1 MKKILLSLGVIAVV
15 AIVGVGATRAYFSDT
30 VTSTGNTF
38 TTGTLDLKVTNQDD
52 PLVVHITRTNLK
64 PSASFTTNLGGQWVI
79 KNTGSVPGTVTV
91 TIKNLKDHEN
101 GCIDPEAEAGD
112 TTCDVGDDQGE
123 LGRGLINRVIWG
135 LNQAPWG
142 SLTPSFTKLSD
153 AVGVPVTGAKYHLD
167 PGQSVNAILSLYWDT
182 SVNDNKGQGDSVD
195 FDIEFTLDQDL
206 PV

>member
-1 MKKILLSLGVIAVV
+1 MNKILISLSVIGVVAAIAV
-15 AIVGVGATRAYFSDT
+15 GGTMAYFSDT
-30 VTSTGNTF
+30 VTSTGNSF

-52 PLVVHITRTNLK
+52 PLVVHITRANLK
-64 PSASFTTNLGGQWVI
+64 PSASFTTNIGGQWVL

-91 TIKNLKDHEN
+91 IIKNLKDHEN
-101 GCIDPEAEAGD
+101 SCTDPEVKAGD
-112 TTCDVGDDQGE
+112 ATCGPGDDQGE
-123 LGRGLINRVIWG
+123 LGKGLINRVIWG

-182 SVNDNKGQGDSVD
+182 SVNDNLGQGDSVD
-195 FDIEFTLDQDL
+195 FDVEFTLNQDH
-206 PV
+206 